1 MRPLASP
8 DGAPLEA
15 ARAHV
20 TGGMRAQRGPGVE
33 GAGPLG
39 PAAYPNPARI
49 RTL

>member
-20 TGGMRAQRGPGVE
+20 TGGCERKE
-33 GAGPLG
+33 D
-39 PAAYPNPARI
+39 PA
-49 RTL
+49 